1 MQRKR
6 CIPRFIVAKIEYDR
20 NNWQYFF
27 CLFVLHCFN
36 LLRIAQ
42 SVVRHHPNG
51 HVFGGIRL
59 VFESEKSNS
68 NAKMIEQTFVDV
80 AKPMLEIFL
89 DGHDEFGRPLIE
101 IVRLNLEQKQGVNE
115 RAKTSLRSKRFFS
128 CKSLTPITTSMI
140 GDAHSTGQPRPMRD
154 ARLFIPIMALN

>member
-6 CIPRFIVAKIEYDR
+6 CTPRFIIAKIEYDR

-115 RAKTSLRSKRFFS
+115 RSENVIAFKE
-128 CKSLTPITTSMI
+128 I
-140 GDAHSTGQPRPMRD
+140 
-154 ARLFIPIMALN
+154 LFMQIFNTYHYLHDW